1 MSCFPRVMKLSCI
14 VFVLEYIFNISQ
26 IKVYIFA
33 KLKRQII
40 KLHQVEMVKK
50 KKKVKFS
57 IQHIKNNRENWVW
70 FQNP

>member
-1 MSCFPRVMKLSCI
+1 MKLSCI

-33 KLKRQII
+33 KLKGQII
-40 KLHQVEMVKK
+40 KLHQVEMVK